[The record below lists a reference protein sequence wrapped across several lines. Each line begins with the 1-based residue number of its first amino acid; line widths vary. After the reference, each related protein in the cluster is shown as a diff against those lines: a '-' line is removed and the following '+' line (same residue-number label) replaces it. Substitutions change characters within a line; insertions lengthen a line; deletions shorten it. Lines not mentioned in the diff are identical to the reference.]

1 MAAPSLT
8 VVDNSNRAVS
18 IWDNGVVQANQE
30 GAVLSLII
38 WNNRGGTVALSDL
51 KEANIT
57 ALDTDGRMVTEVVVD
72 KWTRANVPS
81 IDGGTNIWTPIG
93 GNTVKMLRADGLSA
107 SDGFT
112 IKGTANNGTLTNASA
127 NYCSVNL
134 KVRVPAGVSAGVRD
148 WKIRINGYYT

>member
-8 VVDNSNRAVS
+8 VVDNSDRA
-18 IWDNGVVQANQE
+18 VVQANQE
-30 GAVLSLII
+30 GNELSLTI
-38 WNNRGGTVALSDL
+38 WNNRGGSVALSDL

-72 KWTRANVPS
+72 KWTRVNVPS
-81 IDGGTNIWTPIG
+81 IDGGTNIWTPVG

-112 IKGTANNGTLTNASA
+112 IRGTANDGTLVNAGA